1 MSVIII
7 LWSLQQDMF
16 TKMLSISVD
25 EASASIVGLFMHGR
39 KELEIMVSR
48 KS

>member
-1 MSVIII
+1 MSAIII

-25 EASASIVGLFMHGR
+25 EAFASIVGLVMHGM